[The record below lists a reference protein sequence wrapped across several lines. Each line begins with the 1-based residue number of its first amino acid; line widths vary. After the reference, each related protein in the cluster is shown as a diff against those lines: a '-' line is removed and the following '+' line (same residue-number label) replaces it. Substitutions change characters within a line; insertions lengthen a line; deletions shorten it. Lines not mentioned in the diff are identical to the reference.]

1 MFYVRFRVEVV
12 KWILQNEWNG
22 KLIVFFRTIF
32 FGRIDVKK
40 FRNKYMNDDIEE
52 QKTEEKQQIS
62 KVKRFEN

>member
-1 MFYVRFRVEVV
+1 MFYVRFRVEIV

-22 KLIVFFRTIF
+22 KLIVFFRTIL

>member
-1 MFYVRFRVEVV
+1 MEIV

-22 KLIVFFRTIF
+22 KLIVFFRTIL